1 MASKNFEIQ
10 LTPQND
16 EWVKL
21 IPNSDQNMHLI
32 MNKLI
37 EHCIDDG
44 VFLAIISKSL
54 TLADLIKFKSA
65 YSKLHSKRMEYI
77 TALDIRL
84 SQQLEVKKPIQMIE
98 DIQPQIFIE
107 SSDEVS
113 IPTPPIQSKK
123 ANKSGFTEDAMF

>member
-65 YSKLHSKRMEYI
+65 YSKLHSKR
-77 TALDIRL
+77 
-84 SQQLEVKKPIQMIE
+84 
-98 DIQPQIFIE
+98 
-107 SSDEVS
+107 
-113 IPTPPIQSKK
+113 
-123 ANKSGFTEDAMF
+123 